1 MQNQIPKLIH
11 TIDLDHEYPAGSFVF
26 CKGNQVLAKLRFHEI
41 PRGNAGHRIQTGN
54 LDRSGLPS
62 SPFRGRAILLKT
74 LCCSDHRA
82 TVVEYGIRPKNDG
95 NPIPV
100 LVKAGTEE
108 SSVKS
113 G

>member
-1 MQNQIPKLIH
+1 MQNQIPGPIH
-11 TIDLDHEYPAGSFVF
+11 TIDLDHEYHERSIVF
-26 CKGNQVLAKLRFHEI
+26 GEGNQVLAKLCLHEI

-74 LCCSDHRA
+74 LSCSDHCA
-82 TVVEYGIRPKNDG
+82 TVVAYEIRPKNDG

-100 LVKAGTEE
+100 LVKTGT
-108 SSVKS
+108 
-113 G
+113 